1 MYNTAYLVS
10 YSSELDAAAAPGGQ
24 LVALTP
30 LAAILPSEPRT
41 DVQYYYSAF
50 IRLLLAYFKAKSID
64 IYKKAF

>member
-10 YSSELDAAAAPGGQ
+10 YSSELDAAAAPGQ

-50 IRLLLAYFKAKSID
+50 ICLLLAYFKAKSID